1 MESRWRKSESDTA
14 VKIRKVFEHLKHGKV
29 KKDQLLIVFL
39 VGILLLV
46 ISIPAGT
53 KKDSNTGT
61 KKTLANSS
69 KSSVGTTK
77 QSEYTAYMEER
88 LERILSQIDGAG
100 QVQVMITWKSD
111 GEKVVEKDRKSNEE
125 NVSEQDSQ
133 GGSRTTSS
141 HDTQETTVYN
151 SGSSTSGV
159 QEPYVSKELSPQAQG
174 VIVIAPGGDD
184 AVVVKNITEAVQAL
198 FEIDTHKIRIL
209 KKNQLIIAALAVMIA
224 AAGYLN
230 YSGRL
235 LPGSQNTKEAGS
247 DLANKELL
255 DISDEDVASA
265 SGDIKSQD
273 GDEGEVD
280 GNPGEAVLTSGD
292 AQAVAAQAKVT
303 REQVRAKNKETLQ
316 SIIDS
321 DSLSDAQKQ
330 DAVAQ
335 MVAMTEIA
343 EKETAAETMLASKGF
358 LDSVVSISEDSADVV
373 VNASELT
380 EANRAQIEDIVT
392 RKTGVAAQNIVITPV
407 YAEGK

>member
-1 MESRWRKSESDTA
+1 MESRWRRSESDTA

-53 KKDSNTGT
+53 KK
-61 KKTLANSS
+61 TLANSS
-69 KSSVGTTK
+69 KSSVGMTN

-141 HDTQETTVYN
+141 HDIQETTVYN

-198 FEIDTHKIRIL
+198 FEIDTHKIRIM
-209 KKNQLIIAALAVMIA
+209 K
-224 AAGYLN
+224 G
-230 YSGRL
+230 GRV
-235 LPGSQNTKEAGS
+235 K
-247 DLANKELL
+247 
-255 DISDEDVASA
+255 
-265 SGDIKSQD
+265 
-273 GDEGEVD
+273 
-280 GNPGEAVLTSGD
+280 
-292 AQAVAAQAKVT
+292 
-303 REQVRAKNKETLQ
+303 
-316 SIIDS
+316 
-321 DSLSDAQKQ
+321 
-330 DAVAQ
+330 
-335 MVAMTEIA
+335 
-343 EKETAAETMLASKGF
+343 
-358 LDSVVSISEDSADVV
+358 
-373 VNASELT
+373 
-380 EANRAQIEDIVT
+380 
-392 RKTGVAAQNIVITPV
+392 
-407 YAEGK
+407 

>member
-1 MESRWRKSESDTA
+1 MESRWRRSESDTA

-88 LERILSQIDGAG
+88 LERILSRIDGAG

-111 GEKVVEKDRKSNEE
+111 GEKVVEKDRKSNE
-125 NVSEQDSQ
+125 SEQDSQ

-141 HDTQETTVYN
+141 HDIQETTVYN

-198 FEIDTHKIRIL
+198 FEIDTHKIRIM
-209 KKNQLIIAALAVMIA
+209 K
-224 AAGYLN
+224 G
-230 YSGRL
+230 GRV
-235 LPGSQNTKEAGS
+235 K
-247 DLANKELL
+247 
-255 DISDEDVASA
+255 
-265 SGDIKSQD
+265 
-273 GDEGEVD
+273 
-280 GNPGEAVLTSGD
+280 
-292 AQAVAAQAKVT
+292 
-303 REQVRAKNKETLQ
+303 
-316 SIIDS
+316 
-321 DSLSDAQKQ
+321 
-330 DAVAQ
+330 
-335 MVAMTEIA
+335 
-343 EKETAAETMLASKGF
+343 
-358 LDSVVSISEDSADVV
+358 
-373 VNASELT
+373 
-380 EANRAQIEDIVT
+380 
-392 RKTGVAAQNIVITPV
+392 
-407 YAEGK
+407 

>member
-151 SGSSTSGV
+151 SGSST
-159 QEPYVSKELSPQAQG
+159 QAQG

-184 AVVVKNITEAVQAL
+184 AVVVKKITEAVQAL
-198 FEIDTHKIRIL
+198 FEIDTHKIRIM
-209 KKNQLIIAALAVMIA
+209 K
-224 AAGYLN
+224 G
-230 YSGRL
+230 GRV
-235 LPGSQNTKEAGS
+235 K
-247 DLANKELL
+247 
-255 DISDEDVASA
+255 
-265 SGDIKSQD
+265 
-273 GDEGEVD
+273 
-280 GNPGEAVLTSGD
+280 
-292 AQAVAAQAKVT
+292 
-303 REQVRAKNKETLQ
+303 
-316 SIIDS
+316 
-321 DSLSDAQKQ
+321 
-330 DAVAQ
+330 
-335 MVAMTEIA
+335 
-343 EKETAAETMLASKGF
+343 
-358 LDSVVSISEDSADVV
+358 
-373 VNASELT
+373 
-380 EANRAQIEDIVT
+380 
-392 RKTGVAAQNIVITPV
+392 
-407 YAEGK
+407 

>member
-1 MESRWRKSESDTA
+1 MESRWRRSESDTA
-14 VKIRKVFEHLKHGKV
+14 VKIRKVCEHLKHGKV

-141 HDTQETTVYN
+141 HDIQETTVYN

-198 FEIDTHKIRIL
+198 FEIDTHKIRIM
-209 KKNQLIIAALAVMIA
+209 K
-224 AAGYLN
+224 G
-230 YSGRL
+230 GRV
-235 LPGSQNTKEAGS
+235 K
-247 DLANKELL
+247 
-255 DISDEDVASA
+255 
-265 SGDIKSQD
+265 
-273 GDEGEVD
+273 
-280 GNPGEAVLTSGD
+280 
-292 AQAVAAQAKVT
+292 
-303 REQVRAKNKETLQ
+303 
-316 SIIDS
+316 
-321 DSLSDAQKQ
+321 
-330 DAVAQ
+330 
-335 MVAMTEIA
+335 
-343 EKETAAETMLASKGF
+343 
-358 LDSVVSISEDSADVV
+358 
-373 VNASELT
+373 
-380 EANRAQIEDIVT
+380 
-392 RKTGVAAQNIVITPV
+392 
-407 YAEGK
+407 

>member
-100 QVQVMITWKSD
+100 QVL
-111 GEKVVEKDRKSNEE
+111 EKDRKSNEE

-198 FEIDTHKIRIL
+198 FEIDTHKIRIM
-209 KKNQLIIAALAVMIA
+209 K
-224 AAGYLN
+224 G
-230 YSGRL
+230 GRV
-235 LPGSQNTKEAGS
+235 K
-247 DLANKELL
+247 
-255 DISDEDVASA
+255 
-265 SGDIKSQD
+265 
-273 GDEGEVD
+273 
-280 GNPGEAVLTSGD
+280 
-292 AQAVAAQAKVT
+292 
-303 REQVRAKNKETLQ
+303 
-316 SIIDS
+316 
-321 DSLSDAQKQ
+321 
-330 DAVAQ
+330 
-335 MVAMTEIA
+335 
-343 EKETAAETMLASKGF
+343 
-358 LDSVVSISEDSADVV
+358 
-373 VNASELT
+373 
-380 EANRAQIEDIVT
+380 
-392 RKTGVAAQNIVITPV
+392 
-407 YAEGK
+407 

>member
-1 MESRWRKSESDTA
+1 MVQECYDWVWKLAGYLIFMTA
-14 VKIRKVFEHLKHGKV
+14 VLQLVPGEKDRKYIHFFTGLVLIILIASPVIKFFTSDDLFVQFQDQYDAMETQVEEMLKNTSGLESVMKSQDNRNAEDELSENVEGGEPGGIQVEEIRIGHGSEIRKVFEHLKHGKV

-141 HDTQETTVYN
+141 HDIQETTVYN

-198 FEIDTHKIRIL
+198 FEIDTHKIRIM
-209 KKNQLIIAALAVMIA
+209 K
-224 AAGYLN
+224 G
-230 YSGRL
+230 GRV
-235 LPGSQNTKEAGS
+235 K
-247 DLANKELL
+247 
-255 DISDEDVASA
+255 
-265 SGDIKSQD
+265 
-273 GDEGEVD
+273 
-280 GNPGEAVLTSGD
+280 
-292 AQAVAAQAKVT
+292 
-303 REQVRAKNKETLQ
+303 
-316 SIIDS
+316 
-321 DSLSDAQKQ
+321 
-330 DAVAQ
+330 
-335 MVAMTEIA
+335 
-343 EKETAAETMLASKGF
+343 
-358 LDSVVSISEDSADVV
+358 
-373 VNASELT
+373 
-380 EANRAQIEDIVT
+380 
-392 RKTGVAAQNIVITPV
+392 
-407 YAEGK
+407 

>member
-1 MESRWRKSESDTA
+1 MESRWRRSESDTA
-14 VKIRKVFEHLKHGKV
+14 VKIRKVFEHLKNGKV

-100 QVQVMITWKSD
+100 QVQVMITWESD

-133 GGSRTTSS
+133 GGS
-141 HDTQETTVYN
+141 HDTQETTIYN

-198 FEIDTHKIRIL
+198 FEIDTHKIRIM
-209 KKNQLIIAALAVMIA
+209 KKQTN
-224 AAGYLN
+224 
-230 YSGRL
+230 
-235 LPGSQNTKEAGS
+235 
-247 DLANKELL
+247 
-255 DISDEDVASA
+255 
-265 SGDIKSQD
+265 
-273 GDEGEVD
+273 
-280 GNPGEAVLTSGD
+280 
-292 AQAVAAQAKVT
+292 
-303 REQVRAKNKETLQ
+303 
-316 SIIDS
+316 
-321 DSLSDAQKQ
+321 
-330 DAVAQ
+330 
-335 MVAMTEIA
+335 
-343 EKETAAETMLASKGF
+343 
-358 LDSVVSISEDSADVV
+358 
-373 VNASELT
+373 
-380 EANRAQIEDIVT
+380 
-392 RKTGVAAQNIVITPV
+392 
-407 YAEGK
+407 

>member
-125 NVSEQDSQ
+125 NVSE
-133 GGSRTTSS
+133 
-141 HDTQETTVYN
+141 TTVYN

-198 FEIDTHKIRIL
+198 FEIDTHKIRIM
-209 KKNQLIIAALAVMIA
+209 K
-224 AAGYLN
+224 G
-230 YSGRL
+230 GRV
-235 LPGSQNTKEAGS
+235 K
-247 DLANKELL
+247 
-255 DISDEDVASA
+255 
-265 SGDIKSQD
+265 
-273 GDEGEVD
+273 
-280 GNPGEAVLTSGD
+280 
-292 AQAVAAQAKVT
+292 
-303 REQVRAKNKETLQ
+303 
-316 SIIDS
+316 
-321 DSLSDAQKQ
+321 
-330 DAVAQ
+330 
-335 MVAMTEIA
+335 
-343 EKETAAETMLASKGF
+343 
-358 LDSVVSISEDSADVV
+358 
-373 VNASELT
+373 
-380 EANRAQIEDIVT
+380 
-392 RKTGVAAQNIVITPV
+392 
-407 YAEGK
+407 

>member
-1 MESRWRKSESDTA
+1 MESRWRRSESDTA

-46 ISIPAGT
+46 ISIPA
-53 KKDSNTGT
+53 GT

-141 HDTQETTVYN
+141 HDIQETTVYN

-198 FEIDTHKIRIL
+198 FEIDTHKIRIM
-209 KKNQLIIAALAVMIA
+209 K
-224 AAGYLN
+224 G
-230 YSGRL
+230 GRV
-235 LPGSQNTKEAGS
+235 K
-247 DLANKELL
+247 
-255 DISDEDVASA
+255 
-265 SGDIKSQD
+265 
-273 GDEGEVD
+273 
-280 GNPGEAVLTSGD
+280 
-292 AQAVAAQAKVT
+292 
-303 REQVRAKNKETLQ
+303 
-316 SIIDS
+316 
-321 DSLSDAQKQ
+321 
-330 DAVAQ
+330 
-335 MVAMTEIA
+335 
-343 EKETAAETMLASKGF
+343 
-358 LDSVVSISEDSADVV
+358 
-373 VNASELT
+373 
-380 EANRAQIEDIVT
+380 
-392 RKTGVAAQNIVITPV
+392 
-407 YAEGK
+407 

>member
-1 MESRWRKSESDTA
+1 MESRWRRSESDTA
-14 VKIRKVFEHLKHGKV
+14 VKISKVFEHLKHGKV

-46 ISIPAGT
+46 ISIPA
-53 KKDSNTGT
+53 GT

-111 GEKVVEKDRKSNEE
+111 GEKGVEKDRKSNEE

-151 SGSSTSGV
+151 SGSSTSSV

-198 FEIDTHKIRIL
+198 FEIDTHKIRII
-209 KKNQLIIAALAVMIA
+209 K
-224 AAGYLN
+224 G
-230 YSGRL
+230 GRV
-235 LPGSQNTKEAGS
+235 K
-247 DLANKELL
+247 
-255 DISDEDVASA
+255 
-265 SGDIKSQD
+265 
-273 GDEGEVD
+273 
-280 GNPGEAVLTSGD
+280 
-292 AQAVAAQAKVT
+292 
-303 REQVRAKNKETLQ
+303 
-316 SIIDS
+316 
-321 DSLSDAQKQ
+321 
-330 DAVAQ
+330 
-335 MVAMTEIA
+335 
-343 EKETAAETMLASKGF
+343 
-358 LDSVVSISEDSADVV
+358 
-373 VNASELT
+373 
-380 EANRAQIEDIVT
+380 
-392 RKTGVAAQNIVITPV
+392 
-407 YAEGK
+407 

>member
-1 MESRWRKSESDTA
+1 MVQECYDWVWKLAGYLIFMTA
-14 VKIRKVFEHLKHGKV
+14 VLQLVPGEKDRKYIHFFTGLVLIILIASPVIKFFTSDDLFVQFQDQYDAMETQVEEMLKNTSGLESVMKSQDNRNAEDELSENVV

-174 VIVIAPGGDD
+174 VIVIAPGGGD

-198 FEIDTHKIRIL
+198 FDIEPHKIRIM
-209 KKNQLIIAALAVMIA
+209 K
-224 AAGYLN
+224 G
-230 YSGRL
+230 GRV
-235 LPGSQNTKEAGS
+235 K
-247 DLANKELL
+247 
-255 DISDEDVASA
+255 
-265 SGDIKSQD
+265 
-273 GDEGEVD
+273 
-280 GNPGEAVLTSGD
+280 
-292 AQAVAAQAKVT
+292 
-303 REQVRAKNKETLQ
+303 
-316 SIIDS
+316 
-321 DSLSDAQKQ
+321 
-330 DAVAQ
+330 
-335 MVAMTEIA
+335 
-343 EKETAAETMLASKGF
+343 
-358 LDSVVSISEDSADVV
+358 
-373 VNASELT
+373 
-380 EANRAQIEDIVT
+380 
-392 RKTGVAAQNIVITPV
+392 
-407 YAEGK
+407 

>member
-1 MESRWRKSESDTA
+1 MEYRWSKSESDTA

-198 FEIDTHKIRIL
+198 FEIDTHKIRIM
-209 KKNQLIIAALAVMIA
+209 K
-224 AAGYLN
+224 G
-230 YSGRL
+230 GRV
-235 LPGSQNTKEAGS
+235 K
-247 DLANKELL
+247 
-255 DISDEDVASA
+255 
-265 SGDIKSQD
+265 
-273 GDEGEVD
+273 
-280 GNPGEAVLTSGD
+280 
-292 AQAVAAQAKVT
+292 
-303 REQVRAKNKETLQ
+303 
-316 SIIDS
+316 
-321 DSLSDAQKQ
+321 
-330 DAVAQ
+330 
-335 MVAMTEIA
+335 
-343 EKETAAETMLASKGF
+343 
-358 LDSVVSISEDSADVV
+358 
-373 VNASELT
+373 
-380 EANRAQIEDIVT
+380 
-392 RKTGVAAQNIVITPV
+392 
-407 YAEGK
+407 

>member
-1 MESRWRKSESDTA
+1 M
-14 VKIRKVFEHLKHGKV
+14 
-29 KKDQLLIVFL
+29 FL

-53 KKDSNTGT
+53 KKDSNSGT

-198 FEIDTHKIRIL
+198 FEIDTHKIRIM
-209 KKNQLIIAALAVMIA
+209 K
-224 AAGYLN
+224 G
-230 YSGRL
+230 GRV
-235 LPGSQNTKEAGS
+235 K
-247 DLANKELL
+247 
-255 DISDEDVASA
+255 
-265 SGDIKSQD
+265 
-273 GDEGEVD
+273 
-280 GNPGEAVLTSGD
+280 
-292 AQAVAAQAKVT
+292 
-303 REQVRAKNKETLQ
+303 
-316 SIIDS
+316 
-321 DSLSDAQKQ
+321 
-330 DAVAQ
+330 
-335 MVAMTEIA
+335 
-343 EKETAAETMLASKGF
+343 
-358 LDSVVSISEDSADVV
+358 
-373 VNASELT
+373 
-380 EANRAQIEDIVT
+380 
-392 RKTGVAAQNIVITPV
+392 
-407 YAEGK
+407 

>member
-1 MESRWRKSESDTA
+1 MESRWRRSESDTA

-46 ISIPAGT
+46 ISIPA
-53 KKDSNTGT
+53 GT

-198 FEIDTHKIRIL
+198 FEIDTHKIRIM
-209 KKNQLIIAALAVMIA
+209 K
-224 AAGYLN
+224 G
-230 YSGRL
+230 GRV
-235 LPGSQNTKEAGS
+235 K
-247 DLANKELL
+247 
-255 DISDEDVASA
+255 
-265 SGDIKSQD
+265 
-273 GDEGEVD
+273 
-280 GNPGEAVLTSGD
+280 
-292 AQAVAAQAKVT
+292 
-303 REQVRAKNKETLQ
+303 
-316 SIIDS
+316 
-321 DSLSDAQKQ
+321 
-330 DAVAQ
+330 
-335 MVAMTEIA
+335 
-343 EKETAAETMLASKGF
+343 
-358 LDSVVSISEDSADVV
+358 
-373 VNASELT
+373 
-380 EANRAQIEDIVT
+380 
-392 RKTGVAAQNIVITPV
+392 
-407 YAEGK
+407 

>member
-53 KKDSNTGT
+53 KK
-61 KKTLANSS
+61 TLANSS

-88 LERILSQIDGAG
+88 LEQILSQIDGAG

-198 FEIDTHKIRIL
+198 FEIDTHKIRIM
-209 KKNQLIIAALAVMIA
+209 K
-224 AAGYLN
+224 G
-230 YSGRL
+230 GRV
-235 LPGSQNTKEAGS
+235 K
-247 DLANKELL
+247 
-255 DISDEDVASA
+255 
-265 SGDIKSQD
+265 
-273 GDEGEVD
+273 
-280 GNPGEAVLTSGD
+280 
-292 AQAVAAQAKVT
+292 
-303 REQVRAKNKETLQ
+303 
-316 SIIDS
+316 
-321 DSLSDAQKQ
+321 
-330 DAVAQ
+330 
-335 MVAMTEIA
+335 
-343 EKETAAETMLASKGF
+343 
-358 LDSVVSISEDSADVV
+358 
-373 VNASELT
+373 
-380 EANRAQIEDIVT
+380 
-392 RKTGVAAQNIVITPV
+392 
-407 YAEGK
+407 

>member
-1 MESRWRKSESDTA
+1 MESRWRRSESDTA
-14 VKIRKVFEHLKHGKV
+14 VKISKVFEHLKHGKV
-29 KKDQLLIVFL
+29 KKVQLLIVFL

-151 SGSSTSGV
+151 SGSSTSSV

-198 FEIDTHKIRIL
+198 FEIDTHKIRIM
-209 KKNQLIIAALAVMIA
+209 K
-224 AAGYLN
+224 G
-230 YSGRL
+230 GRV
-235 LPGSQNTKEAGS
+235 K
-247 DLANKELL
+247 
-255 DISDEDVASA
+255 
-265 SGDIKSQD
+265 
-273 GDEGEVD
+273 
-280 GNPGEAVLTSGD
+280 
-292 AQAVAAQAKVT
+292 
-303 REQVRAKNKETLQ
+303 
-316 SIIDS
+316 
-321 DSLSDAQKQ
+321 
-330 DAVAQ
+330 
-335 MVAMTEIA
+335 
-343 EKETAAETMLASKGF
+343 
-358 LDSVVSISEDSADVV
+358 
-373 VNASELT
+373 
-380 EANRAQIEDIVT
+380 
-392 RKTGVAAQNIVITPV
+392 
-407 YAEGK
+407 

>member
-1 MESRWRKSESDTA
+1 MESRWRRSESDTA
-14 VKIRKVFEHLKHGKV
+14 VKIRKMFEHLKHGKV

-46 ISIPAGT
+46 ISIPA
-53 KKDSNTGT
+53 GT

-111 GEKVVEKDRKSNEE
+111 GEKVVETDRKSNEE

-198 FEIDTHKIRIL
+198 FEIDTHKIRIM
-209 KKNQLIIAALAVMIA
+209 K
-224 AAGYLN
+224 G
-230 YSGRL
+230 GRV
-235 LPGSQNTKEAGS
+235 K
-247 DLANKELL
+247 
-255 DISDEDVASA
+255 
-265 SGDIKSQD
+265 
-273 GDEGEVD
+273 
-280 GNPGEAVLTSGD
+280 
-292 AQAVAAQAKVT
+292 
-303 REQVRAKNKETLQ
+303 
-316 SIIDS
+316 
-321 DSLSDAQKQ
+321 
-330 DAVAQ
+330 
-335 MVAMTEIA
+335 
-343 EKETAAETMLASKGF
+343 
-358 LDSVVSISEDSADVV
+358 
-373 VNASELT
+373 
-380 EANRAQIEDIVT
+380 
-392 RKTGVAAQNIVITPV
+392 
-407 YAEGK
+407 

>member
-1 MESRWRKSESDTA
+1 MESRWRRSESDTA

-61 KKTLANSS
+61 K
-69 KSSVGTTK
+69 TK

-111 GEKVVEKDRKSNEE
+111 GEKVVEKDRKFNEE

-198 FEIDTHKIRIL
+198 FEIDTHKIRIM
-209 KKNQLIIAALAVMIA
+209 K
-224 AAGYLN
+224 G
-230 YSGRL
+230 GRV
-235 LPGSQNTKEAGS
+235 K
-247 DLANKELL
+247 
-255 DISDEDVASA
+255 
-265 SGDIKSQD
+265 
-273 GDEGEVD
+273 
-280 GNPGEAVLTSGD
+280 
-292 AQAVAAQAKVT
+292 
-303 REQVRAKNKETLQ
+303 
-316 SIIDS
+316 
-321 DSLSDAQKQ
+321 
-330 DAVAQ
+330 
-335 MVAMTEIA
+335 
-343 EKETAAETMLASKGF
+343 
-358 LDSVVSISEDSADVV
+358 
-373 VNASELT
+373 
-380 EANRAQIEDIVT
+380 
-392 RKTGVAAQNIVITPV
+392 
-407 YAEGK
+407 

>member
-1 MESRWRKSESDTA
+1 MKSRWRRSESDTA

-46 ISIPAGT
+46 ISIPA
-53 KKDSNTGT
+53 GT

-198 FEIDTHKIRIL
+198 FEIDTHKIRIM
-209 KKNQLIIAALAVMIA
+209 K
-224 AAGYLN
+224 G
-230 YSGRL
+230 GRV
-235 LPGSQNTKEAGS
+235 K
-247 DLANKELL
+247 
-255 DISDEDVASA
+255 
-265 SGDIKSQD
+265 
-273 GDEGEVD
+273 
-280 GNPGEAVLTSGD
+280 
-292 AQAVAAQAKVT
+292 
-303 REQVRAKNKETLQ
+303 
-316 SIIDS
+316 
-321 DSLSDAQKQ
+321 
-330 DAVAQ
+330 
-335 MVAMTEIA
+335 
-343 EKETAAETMLASKGF
+343 
-358 LDSVVSISEDSADVV
+358 
-373 VNASELT
+373 
-380 EANRAQIEDIVT
+380 
-392 RKTGVAAQNIVITPV
+392 
-407 YAEGK
+407 